1 MLASMSEPGGDT
13 PLLNWSDLAVSELLP
28 TGTVTLLLADVE
40 GSTLLWDNQPDDM
53 AIAIAQLNRTVTD
66 LIAAHDGVRPVEQ
79 GEGDSFVF
87 YYGDRRASRHW
98 TGWARILVAGGRRVR
113 AVPDSSPTWG
123 GVGGDH
129 ARASLLD
136 EYLAFVAA
144 RARINTWLAVAS
156 DLKIF
161 FGVVAKEPTEVTATD
176 VFAFLAEQR
185 KPRLGDRVVRLEDG
199 EAGLAAR
206 TIARRLSSVRGLYAY
221 LAARGDTGVTRNPVP
236 TSLAARRCGARRGN
250 GGVPLIR
257 TPRTLPRV
265 LSPAAV
271 DALVGAL
278 RTHRDRAMVDAMVL
292 GGLRRCEVLG
302 LRFEDVNAGQR
313 RLFVAEGKG
322 GRQRI
327 VPVSARFFAS
337 LGSYLE
343 QERPATA
350 RTERVFVVLK
360 GPRRGAPL
368 SAAGVD
374 EILDGARARA
384 GLQWATCHQLR
395 HTCFTRL
402 REAGMALEA
411 IQAQAGHASIES
423 TRVYLHLAD
432 DWLAKEYLRAA
443 EAIEA
448 QAAPSV
454 EGNMR

>member
-1 MLASMSEPGGDT
+1 LDRRVQTVGY
-13 PLLNWSDLAVSELLP
+13 AVQVL
-28 TGTVTLLLADVE
+28 VE
-40 GSTLLWDNQPDDM
+40 EIG
-53 AIAIAQLNRTVTD
+53 IC
-66 LIAAHDGVRPVEQ
+66 VERHRRF
-79 GEGDSFVF
+79 GVF
-87 YYGDRRASRHW
+87 YMRVIGVPPAIGRDGRGFSWREVVVFVPCLIRHQRGAELAAI
-98 TGWARILVAGGRRVR
+98 TLGH
-113 AVPDSSPTWG
+113 P
-123 GVGGDH
+123 
-129 ARASLLD
+129 LLD

-161 FGVVAKEPTEVTATD
+161 FGVVAKEPTEVTAAD

-221 LAARGDTGVTRNPVP
+221 LTARGDTGVTRNPVP
-236 TSLAARRCGARRGN
+236 TSLAARRRGTRRGN

-302 LRFEDVNAGQR
+302 LRLEDVNAGQR

-343 QERPATA
+343 QERPAAA

-360 GPRRGAPL
+360 GHRRGAPL

-423 TRVYLHLAD
+423 TRIYLHLAD

-448 QAAPSV
+448 QAAASV
-454 EGNMR
+454 EGNVR